1 MISNTVQGIGY
12 FFRGLGLLGKP
23 GIRLYVLIPLLI
35 NILLFG
41 GAIYF
46 GYSEFIGFVND
57 YLPAENGWFGWL
69 RWIIIPIF
77 FIAALIIVFF
87 TFGMIANLI
96 GSPFNSLLAAAV
108 EKHLTGS
115 LPESNSDWKAIVKSF
130 IPIMLA
136 ELKKT
141 AYYILIMIPFI
152 LLFVIAFFIPLLNV
166 LASIAWVLMI
176 AWVMSVQYIDYPM
189 SNRNISFSELRRRL
203 KQRRFMA
210 FGFGGSVMFAMSI
223 PVLNFLVMP
232 TAVAG
237 ATAMAVEKLKAE

>member
-1 MISNTVQGIGY
+1 MISNTLQGIGY

-23 GIRLYVLIPLLI
+23 GIRLYVLIPLMI

-46 GYSEFIGFVND
+46 GYSEFIGLVND

-69 RWIIIPIF
+69 RWIVIPIF

-87 TFGMIANLI
+87 TFGMLANLI

-115 LPESNSDWKAIVKSF
+115 LPESNSDWKAIIKSF
-130 IPIMLA
+130 IPIMFS
-136 ELKKT
+136 ELKKM
-141 AYYILIMIPFI
+141 AYYLLLTIPFLI
-152 LLFVIAFFIPLLNV
+152 LFVIPVVNI
-166 LASIAWVLMI
+166 IAPFLWILMV

-189 SNRNISFSELRRRL
+189 SNRNISFGELRRRL

>member
-1 MISNTVQGIGY
+1 MITNLFQGIGY
-12 FFRGLGLLGKP
+12 FMRGLGLIGKP
-23 GIRLYVLIPLLI
+23 GIRMYVLIPLSI

-46 GYSEFIGFVND
+46 GYSEFISIVND
-57 YLPAENGWFGWL
+57 YLPAEDGWFGWL

-77 FIAALIIVFF
+77 FTAALIIVFF

-115 LPESNSDWKAIVKSF
+115 LPESNSSWKAVLISI

-136 ELKKT
+136 ELKKM
-141 AYYILIMIPFI
+141 AYYLLITVPFLILFIIPVVNI
-152 LLFVIAFFIPLLNV
+152 IAPFL
-166 LASIAWVLMI
+166 WVLMI
-176 AWVMSVQYIDYPM
+176 AWVMAVEYTDYPM
-189 SNRNISFSELRRRL
+189 DNRNIPFVEVRRRL
-203 KQRRFMA
+203 RQRRFMA

-223 PVLNFLVMP
+223 PVLNFIVMP

-237 ATAMAVEKLKAE
+237 ATAMAVEKLKSE

>member
-1 MISNTVQGIGY
+1 MIKNLFQGIGY
-12 FFRGLGLLGKP
+12 FMRGLGLIGKP
-23 GIRLYVLIPLLI
+23 GIRMYVLIPLTI
-35 NILLFG
+35 NILLFA

-46 GYSEFIGFVND
+46 GYSEFISIVND
-57 YLPAENGWFGWL
+57 YLPAEDGWFGWL

-77 FIAALIIVFF
+77 FAVALIIVFF
-87 TFGMIANLI
+87 TFGMLANLI

-115 LPESNSDWKAIVKSF
+115 LPESNSSWKAVLISI

-136 ELKKT
+136 ELKKM
-141 AYYILIMIPFI
+141 AYYLLITIPFLI
-152 LLFVIAFFIPLLNV
+152 LFIIPVINI
-166 LASIAWVLMI
+166 IAPFLWLLMI
-176 AWVMSVQYIDYPM
+176 SWVMAVEYTDYPM
-189 SNRNISFSELRRRL
+189 SNRNLPFGELRRQL

-223 PVLNFLVMP
+223 PVLNFFVMP

>member
-12 FFRGLGLLGKP
+12 FFRGLGLIGKP
-23 GIRLYVLIPLLI
+23 GIRLYVIIPLMI

-46 GYSEFIGFVND
+46 GYSEFIGLVND
-57 YLPAENGWFGWL
+57 YLPAENGWLGWL
-69 RWIIIPIF
+69 RWIIIPVF

-87 TFGMIANLI
+87 TFGMLANLI

-130 IPIMLA
+130 IPIMFA
-136 ELKKT
+136 ELKKM
-141 AYYILIMIPFI
+141 AYYLLLTIPFLI
-152 LLFVIAFFIPLLNV
+152 LFIIPVVNIVAPFLWILV
-166 LASIAWVLMI
+166 V
-176 AWVMSVQYIDYPM
+176 AWVMSVQYIDYPL
-189 SNRNISFSELRRRL
+189 SNRNIDFSELRRRL
-203 KQRRFMA
+203 RQRRFMA

>member
-1 MISNTVQGIGY
+1 MIKNLFQGIGY
-12 FFRGLGLLGKP
+12 FMRGLGLIGKP
-23 GIRLYVLIPLLI
+23 GIRMYVLIPLTI
-35 NILLFG
+35 NVLLFS

-46 GYSEFIGFVND
+46 GYSEFISIVND

-69 RWIIIPIF
+69 RWIVIPIF
-77 FIAALIIVFF
+77 FAAALIVVFF

-108 EKHLTGS
+108 EKNLTGS
-115 LPESNSDWKAIVKSF
+115 LPENNSDWKTVLARM
-130 IPIMLA
+130 IPIMLG
-136 ELKKT
+136 ELKKM
-141 AYYILIMIPFI
+141 AYYILITIPFLI
-152 LLFVIAFFIPLLNV
+152 LFIIPVVNI
-166 LASIAWVLMI
+166 LAPFLWMLMV
-176 AWVMSVQYIDYPM
+176 AWVMSVEYTDYPM
-189 SNRNISFSELRRRL
+189 SNRNITFAELRRRL

-223 PVLNFLVMP
+223 PVLNFFVMP